1 MALIKFDTTQT
12 GSIASASTTPL
23 IVDMDVP
30 VALDNYGTT
39 VAGVATVDIAITDP
53 AGNPSIQVEFGPD
66 ANGDPITEDGITEN
80 LNDLIEAAVADPYHI
95 PEIASAFTAGA
106 YLAPDNRFM
115 IDDIKIV

>member
-30 VALDNYGTT
+30 VVLDNYGEA
-39 VAGVATVDIAITDP
+39 AGVVTVDIAITDP
-53 AGNPSIQVEFGPD
+53 AGNTSIQVELGPD
-66 ANGDPITEDGITEN
+66 ADGDPITEDGITAN

-115 IDDIKIV
+115 IDDIKLV